1 MFGMFLCRAQGQPEL
16 FQLYITPILQG
27 RNHTMRKIALGL
39 SCAAILAT
47 ASTSFAAIG
56 VIVNET
62 FDYANTAAMS
72 AVWAG
77 FDGTLETELDYDLDG
92 IPDEFGTFA
101 FHPGGSIN
109 AMPLAAPVVA
119 SSTEWIK
126 LSVDIFDDDTSLD
139 PFFPLNPDN
148 KRMSL
153 GLRDTTVPSN
163 IIELG
168 MYNAVTDAHFA
179 YRAIL
184 FGSAGDDPN
193 WAGWDLGTEA
203 VGADPAVP
211 VNRFRG
217 AGWHRYSVT
226 ITPDTLIFEFD
237 LDRDGTIDGTDTYTI
252 GVESGPIGFNELRFG
267 GPSGITS
274 GGGGVTFD
282 NVVLEIIAAQTALVG
297 DLNSDGFVGIDDL
310 SIVLA
315 NWNQTVP
322 PGDPLADPSGDGFV
336 GIDDLNQVLGNWNAG
351 TPPPAAGAAVPEPA
365 SLALLSLGAVA
376 MLRRRR

>member
-1 MFGMFLCRAQGQPEL
+1 
-16 FQLYITPILQG
+16 
-27 RNHTMRKIALGL
+27 MRKIALGL
-39 SCAAILAT
+39 SCAAMLGT
-47 ASTSFAAIG
+47 ASTSFGALG
-56 VIVNET
+56 VVVNED
-62 FDYANTAAMS
+62 FNYADTAAMS

-77 FDGTLETELDYDLDG
+77 FDGELRTEIDYDADLT
-92 IPDEFGTFA
+92 PDEFGQYA

-109 AMPLAAPVVA
+109 AMTLGAPVVA
-119 SSTEWIK
+119 TTDEWIK

-139 PFFPLNPDN
+139 PLFPLNPDN

-168 MYNAVTDAHFA
+168 MYNAVADVHFA

-193 WAGWDLGTEA
+193 WAGWDLGTEP
-203 VGADPAVP
+203 VGANPAAA

-217 AGWHRYSVT
+217 AGWHTYHVT

-237 LDRDGTIDGTDTYTI
+237 LDRDGTIDGTDTYDV
-252 GVESGPIGFNELRFG
+252 GVESGLVGFNELRFG

-274 GGGGVTFD
+274 GGGGVHFD
-282 NVVLEIIAAQTALVG
+282 NIVLEIIEAQTALVG

-310 SIVLA
+310 NLVLG
-315 NWNQTVP
+315 NWNLNVP

-351 TPPPAAGAAVPEPA
+351 TPPAAGAAVPEPA
-365 SLALLSLGAVA
+365 TLALLGLGGVA
-376 MLRRRR
+376 MLRRR